1 MNDAIDVKG
10 GGISHS
16 IALYGPYNNK
26 FPQVDSADVS
36 FQYIKDQVSLEASG

>member
-1 MNDAIDVKG
+1 MEALYEINDAIDTKG
-10 GGISHS
+10 GGISNC

-36 FQYIKDQVSLEASG
+36 Y